1 MQMAGGEQ
9 GAEDFHFCNS
19 GVVANRLYCAEHHG
33 PAYVQEAGRPA
44 DLRDALELL
53 EAIKMQVRSFDP
65 DLQTSWFSCQDSRKP
80 RLPASSV
87 MSSPPSPGPMVG
99 PALNASL
106 PMGLTVSWL

>member
-19 GVVANRLYCAEHHG
+19 GVVANRLCAEHHG
-33 PAYVQEAGRPA
+33 PAYVQEAGCPA

-53 EAIKMQVRSFDP
+53 EAVKMQVRRLDP
-65 DLQTSWFSCQDSRKP
+65 DLQTSRFSRQDSRKP

-106 PMGLTVSWL
+106 PTGLTVSWL